1 MWHAHVQCTESFYKS
16 SVMNELK
23 SSPSVTPQDQRK
35 MRGIL
40 DRFEKQAIEEEQLLD
55 MSDEDLLQHAQARQQ
70 GHAQKQT
77 EQMQHQSGTEAVTR
91 RKLTPKERD
100 ELIGKVIQ
108 EENDAPNADPD
119 MDPADREMMEHQLE
133 QEYQEFVNR
142 FAGVDLEQES
152 FESIWARLSSE
163 ERREFQEKFMI
174 SGGRFDDED
183 MDDDTVEQ
191 SGEPIAHDSDNE
203 EEELEAKE
211 LLEQMGATLKR
222 GGERTGKD
230 STDPM
235 LADLDS
241 EDLKAIRDAEISELI
256 PIWRPWWE
264 VEAKEA
270 EQLKKVVVSKVTDNQ
285 DSQRLEAATIVTEP
299 SYVPTNTNSIPKEA
313 QQASSTASET
323 VLEEYVLNEEA
334 MLRPHYSLVRSV
346 EDIEEEKR
354 QLEATTI
361 TPMVKEP
368 HPSLIYHVCALLFAY
383 AATSRVLNGDLKE
396 EPEQS
401 LAYIFDICPFFAPP
415 PPSTTVQ
422 ESASPTRAP
431 QVPDIEDFE
440 TTLAVL
446 QRSSLDSKLWKGDT
460 LRLDMLSLLLRD
472 LILILARPSRCVRS
486 VRELK
491 DVFTKCLKDQSRAP
505 QDVSVSGA
513 SIQPAQRKRTRLFSK
528 SVLHR
533 LSKKLEFYE
542 SFLLSDEWI
551 LKSDRLDRAR
561 TEVVMAGI
569 RVRQEMIGWNQEL
582 ENVSRVH
589 AEGVARAGT
598 GTASDGNTSASI
610 MDMFGQLSPPSA
622 KKVLIEELP

>member
-1 MWHAHVQCTESFYKS
+1 AHIQCTESFYKS

-23 SSPSVTPQDQRK
+23 SSPSATPQDQRK

-40 DRFEKQAIEEEQLLD
+40 DRFEKQAIEEEHMLD

-70 GHAQKQT
+70 GQEQGQKQT
-77 EQMQHQSGTEAVTR
+77 EQMQHQSGTETATK

-100 ELIGKVIQ
+100 ELIDKVIQ
-108 EENDAPNADPD
+108 EENDAPKVDAD
-119 MDPADREMMEHQLE
+119 MDPADREVMEHLLE

-174 SGGRFDDED
+174 SGGRLDDED
-183 MDDDTVEQ
+183 MDDDAAEQ
-191 SGEPIAHDSDNE
+191 SGQTGAHDADDE
-203 EEELEAKE
+203 EEELEARK
-211 LLEQMGATLKR
+211 LLEQMEETLKR
-222 GGERTGKD
+222 GGEKPGRD

-235 LADLDS
+235 LADLDA
-241 EDLKAIRDAEISELI
+241 EDLRAIRDAEISELI
-256 PIWRPWWE
+256 SIWRPWWE
-264 VEAKEA
+264 VEAEEA
-270 EQLKKVVVSKVTDNQ
+270 EQLKKVVVSKVTDDQ
-285 DSQRLEAATIVTEP
+285 EVQRLDAATFVTEP
-299 SYVPTNTNSIPKEA
+299 SCMSTSTNNIPREA
-313 QQASSTASET
+313 QLSSTASET
-323 VLEEYVLNEEA
+323 VLEEYVLDEEA
-334 MLRPHYSLVRSV
+334 MLRPHYSLIRSM

-354 QLEATTI
+354 QLEATTV
-361 TPMVKEP
+361 TPMVREP

-401 LAYIFDICPFFAPP
+401 LAYIFDLCPFFAPP
-415 PPSTTVQ
+415 PPPATVQ
-422 ESASPTRAP
+422 ESASSARAS

-472 LILILARPSRCVRS
+472 LILILARPSRCVRA

-491 DVFTKCLKDQSRAP
+491 DVFTKCLKDQGRAS
-505 QDVSVSGA
+505 QDVSVLGA
-513 SIQPAQRKRTRLFSK
+513 SIQPSQRKRTRLFSK

-533 LSKKLEFYE
+533 LSMKLEFYE
-542 SFLLSDEWI
+542 SFILSDEWI

-561 TEVVMAGI
+561 TEVVMVGI

-589 AEGVARAGT
+589 AEGAARTGT
-598 GTASDGNTSASI
+598 GAASDGNASANI
-610 MDMFGQLSPPSA
+610 MDASGQLSSPSV